1 MRSTRRVRPTA
12 YVVVL
17 VCLALLALLTFI
29 QVAHVHTVNT
39 DADHCPI
46 CVVLHAAAPLAVAA
60 AIIVLVQ
67 MQSVVPQIEVRPI
80 RLIDQRQLFIRPPPS
95 RWSGIVPIQVQA
107 ASTLVFIPNLI
118 A

>member
-1 MRSTRRVRPTA
+1 MTALYPVLHPRMRSTRRVRPTA

-46 CVVLHAAAPLAVAA
+46 CVVLHTAAPLSVAA
-60 AIIVLVQ
+60 AIVVMVQ
-67 MQSVVPQIEVRPI
+67 MQAVVPQIEVRPI
-80 RLIDQRQLFIRPPPS
+80 RLMGQRQLFIRPPPS
-95 RWSGIVPIQVQA
+95 R
-107 ASTLVFIPNLI
+107 
-118 A
+118 

>member
-1 MRSTRRVRPTA
+1 MTALYSSRRVRSTA

-29 QVAHVHTVNT
+29 QVAHVHSVNT

-46 CVVLHAAAPLAVAA
+46 CVVLHTAAPTAVAA

-67 MQSVVPQIEVRPI
+67 LRRFLPLIEVRPI
-80 RLIDQRQLFIRPPPS
+80 RSQWRRQLFIRPPPS
-95 RWSGIVPIQVQA
+95 SSP
-107 ASTLVFIPNLI
+107 ASF
-118 A
+118 